1 MFRTLILQ
9 RKTIINLAVNDF
21 KRKYAGSYLGVFW
34 AFAQPIITVLVY
46 WFVFQVGFRTTS
58 VGNTPFILWLATGLT
73 PWFFY
78 SDAVSNAM
86 FSFLDYSYLVKKVV
100 FQISILPVVKI
111 VSSLLIHIVFILF
124 IVVLYMA
131 YGYPLSLY
139 ALQVVY
145 YVFCTVA
152 LVTSLS
158 YMLSSI
164 VVFFR
169 DLNQIIGIILQFTM
183 WLTPIVWDIKI
194 IPTSFIFILKLNPLF
209 YIVQGFRDAF
219 IERVWF
225 WQHGL
230 MSVYFWLLVL
240 AMFGLSVVC
249 FKRLKPHFA
258 DAL

>member
-1 MFRTLILQ
+1 MVFL
-9 RKTIINLAVNDF
+9 
-21 KRKYAGSYLGVFW
+21 LGRCV
-34 AFAQPIITVLVY
+34 PRYVLVSRLQLSGEKGCLPDQY
-46 WFVFQVGFRTTS
+46 FACCENR
-58 VGNTPFILWLATGLT
+58 
-73 PWFFY
+73 
-78 SDAVSNAM
+78 
-86 FSFLDYSYLVKKVV
+86 VV
-100 FQISILPVVKI
+100 VADPHRL
-111 VSSLLIHIVFILF
+111 HLF

-194 IPTSFIFILKLNPLF
+194 IPASFIFILKLNPLF

-225 WQHGL
+225 WQQGL
-230 MSVYFWLLVL
+230 MSVVFLASGSGNVWSFGCLLQT
-240 AMFGLSVVC
+240 AETTFRRCIIRTIYDNDSCCQHNKSVPVI
-249 FKRLKPHFA
+249 
-258 DAL
+258 